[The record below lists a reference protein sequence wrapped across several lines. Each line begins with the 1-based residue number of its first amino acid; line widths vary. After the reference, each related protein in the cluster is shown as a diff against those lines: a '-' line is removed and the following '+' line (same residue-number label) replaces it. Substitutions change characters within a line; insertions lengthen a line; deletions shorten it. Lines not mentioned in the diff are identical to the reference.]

1 MGLAGLHCPSPVV
14 EATEASLHAKYQAIA
29 IYTMAAQTAV
39 EVASSNSHL
48 CTDSAAVHQRLRA
61 NVAVLVEQHGSAK
74 AAVLHRMWSLQ
85 NKRKG
90 LCEQQ
95 AWASR
100 PRPTEQ
106 SCIKCLVSNSTPL
119 SASACSLQKT
129 FPTPL
134 HMPYSSPSQ
143 SCRPS
148 SAAAQTSVHS
158 HLPLWAGCI
167 SGCWGQGS
175 FAAQA
180 CSRPS
185 AGPSG
190 TAPSSGWSPSLWEGS
205 GRRLWSS
212 RFSSATASYSRE
224 GNVRSQAQVKSAHN
238 GVEAGLLSVN
248 TSAGGQ
254 SILLQALHMGMPE
267 LVNLCMYHETC
278 Q

>member
-106 SCIKCLVSNSTPL
+106 SCIKELQTLFGSSTDFC
-119 SASACSLQKT
+119 AQ
-129 FPTPL
+129 
-134 HMPYSSPSQ
+134 SSP
-143 SCRPS
+143 
-148 SAAAQTSVHS
+148 T
-158 HLPLWAGCI
+158 LGWLYLW
-167 SGCWGQGS
+167 
-175 FAAQA
+175 
-180 CSRPS
+180 
-185 AGPSG
+185 
-190 TAPSSGWSPSLWEGS
+190 LLGS
-205 GRRLWSS
+205 GLFRCS
-212 RFSSATASYSRE
+212 
-224 GNVRSQAQVKSAHN
+224 
-238 GVEAGLLSVN
+238 GL
-248 TSAGGQ
+248 
-254 SILLQALHMGMPE
+254 
-267 LVNLCMYHETC
+267 
-278 Q
+278 